1 MTFEGVF
8 IPPVSD
14 GEPPQGFQRE
24 AVGPVSCLENS
35 WTVASVK
42 AEQGGTVS
50 NSQEGGCEGRGPRGI
65 SADGGSWMGEVHGS

>member
-8 IPPVSD
+8 IPSVSD
-14 GEPPQGFQRE
+14 GEPPKGFQRE

-50 NSQEGGCEGRGPRGI
+50 SFQEEGVRAGDPGALVRMEG
-65 SADGGSWMGEVHGS
+65 AGWER